1 MSERY
6 PHLQFREH
14 WEISPVAQRWLG
26 QCEGFVSAISETPI
40 QPEHHERLLR
50 VALVKGAM
58 ATTAI
63 EGNTLTPEEVERV
76 MAGVRLPR
84 SREYQAVEVRNVVD
98 AMNSLLDEVES
109 EGGQPVTRE
118 VLLRMHRMIGRNL
131 GEHFDAVPGRFRTDS
146 RTVGP
151 YRCPRHED
159 VVGLVDRLCAWLAD
173 GFPPTVG
180 ESPLANAVIQA
191 VVAHVYLEWIHPFG
205 DGNGRTGRL
214 LEFYVLLRAGHPDIA
229 SHVLSNFYNQTRSE
243 YYRQLR
249 LAMQTRSLK
258 AFIDYAVEGFRD
270 GLSEVL
276 TTVQRSQ
283 LEIAW
288 RSLVHER
295 FGRLRYRK
303 TSVLT
308 RRRDLMLAIPLEQS
322 LSIEEIALVDLRTA
336 HVYGGLSDRTLQRDV
351 ALLVE
356 MGLLAA
362 SDKQYSAN
370 VDMLHARMA
379 RRAGG
384 TGSPRKSGPNR
395 AEGLRPDF
403 GPLPSSPPGSY
414 GALRP
419 LTVRELETWR
429 QLQRLDPQ
437 LAGLYEFGL
446 KLEWETN
453 RPGRAAAL
461 AFVGRELSRGVIDRL
476 SSDGKLRTFIPAT
489 DTNAEQESGEDSNRT
504 RIADVLGLPR
514 NDPRVDA
521 WSRLPIQFA
530 GWEKYRP
537 GGGPPPDE
545 VERAYNQLSS
555 LLFGRLAP
563 YYETEA
569 ELDALLAVQH
579 PTVAHVKHLRL
590 LLLRAGQRN
599 YFFYRLRDPAW
610 VKPLHRE
617 GFFRDPPDSREHAI
631 LWPEGQYL
639 ASVAEKAPADVATVL
654 TDIPDDNRN
663 PMVWSLVAL
672 AASRLP
678 PDLATRT
685 VPALVD
691 ALQRME
697 PWYLAKDVVEL
708 SVRLASADKSE
719 AFKLARHLLFVES
732 PRAVEDLKESRYRV
746 DTKWVFPRLVGDD
759 ERGMLDRL
767 IPALEKLAEAE
778 TLEMLLDKVWRIQ
791 ALSTAMGKRY
801 QCLWDVAH
809 YDLSPDAAAENWD
822 DLVGLMLEHTV
833 GVAGRRARSG
843 PQAAHEVME
852 MLDARCASASDDDRL
867 FYKRFGYGVLATAG
881 HHMPER
887 IDEVLQSPEALDPA
901 YPARE
906 FAALLRCQYGNASV
920 ETRAAYAAS
929 VEAGPAR
936 DLVRENLRAWTA
948 STPTEDEVTDHIQRY
963 QKRMLTFFLGDFPSE
978 LKPLAERLG
987 LPEAVPS
994 YEDQRLAEVGSVS
1007 RISSGRATI
1016 ERDVPSPEQLAMWR
1030 IEEIVDYVRGSD
1042 WDGNEAAG
1050 FRVASNF
1057 TTYAGRHP
1065 GSATEVLSSCVAAGL
1080 SPGIS
1085 GSLLAGL
1092 CDAVGQGRKFDWR
1105 LALDATGNLLRQVAA
1120 LDPTKTERLHEWRRA
1135 VGHAARLISE
1145 GCATSA
1151 VPADLAEAVWAFL
1164 RDADATPVV
1173 RDVPYSAE
1181 GKAINWDMLGTEEET
1196 GLAGVLRAA
1205 QGDAVGNVAG
1215 AVVETAVWQ
1224 YNCIV
1229 SEMQGASSDE
1239 IERSACH
1246 AAEERL
1252 TDFLDGWLQDGG
1264 PNRAVRLAVAGES
1277 LGKLRYLV
1285 PAWLEARAEALFRG
1299 GAENPAQSPAWTA
1312 YLSRVRFHHAA
1323 FKELRWWYAAVAE
1336 KAARWSVIV
1345 RECEFYSWD
1354 MPAIFARHLLQAVEC
1369 GLLSPNDSDGL
1380 LEAAYANLP
1389 PDSWEGAYRATYQ
1402 SWTRRKGEMPT
1413 ICVRRLADVWRWRI
1427 SELQRQATRSP
1438 TIEEAKASVWFL
1450 RLPHMDDETLL
1461 ELGPDTARLAQGR
1474 LSLHGQWDRLLR
1486 LVGINADRTFKIV
1499 EAVFT
1504 AQLGERSPYF
1514 PVDEAKPFFES
1525 VLARASRDTRDRA
1538 RQLIN
1543 ELGERGYRE
1552 LKSLLKPIHHA

>member
-1 MSERY
+1 M
-6 PHLQFREH
+6 
-14 WEISPVAQRWLG
+14 AQRRLG

-76 MAGVRLPR
+76 MVGVRLPR

-118 VLLRMHRMIGRNL
+118 LLLGMHRMIGRNL
-131 GEHFDAVPGRFRTDS
+131 GEHFDAIPGRFRTDP

-151 YRCPRHED
+151 YRCPQHED
-159 VVGLVDRLCAWLAD
+159 VEDLVDRLCAWLAG
-173 GFPPTVG
+173 GFPSTAG

-191 VVAHVYLEWIHPFG
+191 IVAHVYLEWIHPFG

-214 LEFYVLLRAGHPDIA
+214 LEFHVLLRAGHPDIA
-229 SHVLSNFYNQTRSE
+229 SHVLCNFYNKTRSE
-243 YYRQLR
+243 YYRQLHV
-249 LAMQTRSLK
+249 ATQTRSLT

-295 FGRLRYRK
+295 FGRLRHRK

-322 LSIEEIALVDLRTA
+322 LSMEEIALVDTRTA
-336 HVYGGLSDRTLQRDV
+336 RVYGGLSDRTLQRDV

-370 VDMLHARMA
+370 VDLLHARMA
-379 RRAGG
+379 RRVGG
-384 TGSPRKSGPNR
+384 TGSPRESDPKH

-403 GPLPSSPPGSY
+403 GPPPSSPLGSY

-419 LTVRELETWR
+419 FTERELETWR

-437 LAGLYEFGL
+437 LAGLYECGL

-453 RPGRAAAL
+453 RPGRASAL

-476 SSDGKLRTFIPAT
+476 SIDGELKTFVPDT
-489 DTNAEQESGEDSNRT
+489 DTSAEQESGEDSNRT
-504 RIADVLGLPR
+504 RIAQVLGLPR
-514 NDPRVDA
+514 KDPRVDA
-521 WSRLPIQFA
+521 WSQLPAQFA

-537 GGGPPPDE
+537 GGPPPDQ
-545 VERAYNQLSS
+545 VERAYGRLTS

-569 ELDALLAVQH
+569 ELDALLAVQR
-579 PTVAHVKHLRL
+579 PTVAHVRRLRL

-639 ASVAEKAPADVATVL
+639 ASVAEKAPADVAAVL
-654 TDIPDDNRN
+654 ADIPDDNRN
-663 PMVWSLVAL
+663 PIVWALVAM

-678 PDLATRT
+678 PDLATQT

-697 PWYLAKDVVEL
+697 TWYLAKDVVEL
-708 SVRLASADKSE
+708 SLRLASAQERK
-719 AFKLARHLLFVES
+719 AFELAMHLLFVES
-732 PRAVEDLKESRYRV
+732 PRAVEDLRKARYRV

-767 IPALEKLAEAE
+767 IPGLEKLDAAK
-778 TLEMLLDKVWRIQ
+778 TLEMLFGKVGRIQ

-809 YDLSPDAAAENWD
+809 YDLSPDAAAEDWD
-822 DLVGLMLEHTV
+822 DLVGLLLEHTV

-843 PQAAHEVME
+843 PQAAREVME

-867 FYKRFGYGVLATAG
+867 FYKRFGYGVLAAAG

-887 IDEVLQSPEALDPA
+887 IDEVLQSPEALDPE

-906 FAALLRCQYGNASV
+906 FAALLRCQYRNASV

-936 DLVRENLRAWTA
+936 DLVRETLRAWTA
-948 STPTEDEVTDHIQRY
+948 STPTEDDVTYSIEKY

-978 LKPLAERLG
+978 LQPLAERLG

-1007 RISSGRATI
+1007 RISSGRAVI
-1016 ERDVPSPEQLAMWR
+1016 EGDIPSSEQLATWR
-1030 IEEIVDYVRGSD
+1030 VEEIVDYVRGSD
-1042 WDGNEAAG
+1042 WDGEAAA

-1057 TTYAGRHP
+1057 TTYAGRRP
-1065 GSATEVLSSCVAAGL
+1065 GSAIRVLVSCVEDGL
-1080 SPGIS
+1080 GPEIS

-1105 LALDATGNLLRQVAA
+1105 LALDAVEDLLRQVAA
-1120 LDPTKTERLHEWRRA
+1120 LDPTKPEQRHEWRRA
-1135 VGHAARLISE
+1135 VGYAARLISE
-1145 GCATSA
+1145 GCATSV

-1164 RDADATPVV
+1164 RDADAAPVV

-1181 GKAINWDMLGTEEET
+1181 GTARNWDMLGMEEET
-1196 GLAGVLRAA
+1196 DLAGVLRAA
-1205 QGDAVGNVAG
+1205 QSDAVGNVAG
-1215 AVVETAVWQ
+1215 AVLEAAGWQ

-1239 IERSACH
+1239 IERSARH

-1277 LGKLRYLV
+1277 LGKLYYLV
-1285 PAWLEARAEALFRG
+1285 PDWLEARGEVLLQG
-1299 GAENPAQSPAWTA
+1299 GAENPAESPAWTT
-1312 YLSRVRFHHAA
+1312 YVSRVPFHHAV
-1323 FKELRWWYAAVAE
+1323 FKELRRWYATAAE
-1336 KAARWSVIV
+1336 EAARWSVIV

-1354 MPAIFARHLLQAVEC
+1354 IPTIFARHLLEAVEC
-1369 GLLSPNDSDGL
+1369 GLLSPDDSDGL

-1413 ICVRRLADVWRWRI
+1413 ICVRRLVDVWRWRI
-1427 SELQRQATRSP
+1427 SELHRQATRSP
-1438 TIEEAKASVWFL
+1438 TIEEAKATAWFL

-1461 ELGPDTARLAQGR
+1461 ELGPDTARLAAGR

-1486 LVGINADRTFKIV
+1486 LAEVNADRTFKIV

-1504 AQLGERSPYF
+1504 AQLDEKSPYF
-1514 PVDEAKPFFES
+1514 PVDEAKPFFEL
-1525 VLARASRDTRDRA
+1525 VLARANRDTRDRA
-1538 RQLIN
+1538 RHLIN

-1552 LKSLLKPIHHA
+1552 FKGLLKPIHHG

>member
-14 WEISPVAQRWLG
+14 WETSPVAQRRLG
-26 QCEGFVSAISETPI
+26 QCEGFISAISETPI

-76 MAGVRLPR
+76 MVGARLSG
-84 SREYQAVEVRNVVD
+84 SREYLAVEVRNVVD

-109 EGGQPVTRE
+109 EGGQAVTRE
-118 VLLRMHRMIGRNL
+118 LLLRMHRMIGRNL

-151 YRCPRHED
+151 YRCPQHED
-159 VVGLVDRLCAWLAD
+159 VEDLVDGLCAWLVA
-173 GFPPTVG
+173 GFPSAVA

-191 VVAHVYLEWIHPFG
+191 IVAHVYLEWIHPFG

-243 YYRQLR
+243 YYRQLH
-249 LAMQTRSLK
+249 LATQTRSLT

-295 FGRLRYRK
+295 FGRLRHRK

-308 RRRDLMLAIPLEQS
+308 RRRDLMLAIPLDQS
-322 LSIEEIALVDLRTA
+322 LSIEEIALIDPRTA
-336 HVYGGLSDRTLQRDV
+336 RVYGGLSDRTLQRDV

-356 MGLLAA
+356 MGLLGA

-384 TGSPRKSGPNR
+384 TGSPRESAPNR

-419 LTVRELETWR
+419 LTEQELETWR

-453 RPGRAAAL
+453 RPGRASAL

-476 SSDGKLRTFIPAT
+476 SSDRKLKTFIP
-489 DTNAEQESGEDSNRT
+489 DTGTNDKQESGEDSNRT
-504 RIADVLGLPR
+504 RIAEVLGLPR

-537 GGGPPPDE
+537 GGPPQDE
-545 VERAYNQLSS
+545 IERAYDQLSS

-569 ELDALLAVQH
+569 ELDALLAVQR
-579 PTVAHVKHLRL
+579 PEVAHVKHLRL

-599 YFFYRLRDPAW
+599 YFFDRLRDPAW

-631 LWPEGQYL
+631 FWPEGQYL
-639 ASVAEKAPADVATVL
+639 ASVAEKTPADVAAVL
-654 TDIPDDNRN
+654 ADIPDDNRN
-663 PMVWSLVAL
+663 PIVWALVTI

-678 PDLATRT
+678 PDLATQT
-685 VPALVD
+685 VPALVN

-697 PWYLAKDVVEL
+697 TWYLAKDVVEL
-708 SVRLASADKSE
+708 SLRLASAQKRE
-719 AFKLARHLLFVES
+719 AFELAMHLLFVAS
-732 PRAVEDLKESRYRV
+732 PRAVEELKEARYRV

-767 IPALEKLAEAE
+767 IRELEKLDAAE
-778 TLEMLLDKVWRIQ
+778 TLEMLLDKMGRIQ
-791 ALSTAMGKRY
+791 ALSTAMRKRY

-822 DLVGLMLEHTV
+822 DLVGLLLEHTV

-843 PQAAHEVME
+843 PQAAREVME
-852 MLDARCASASDDDRL
+852 MLDARRASASDDDRRL
-867 FYKRFGYGVLATAG
+867 YKRFGYGVLAAAG
-881 HHMPER
+881 HHLPER
-887 IDEVLQSPEALDPA
+887 IDEVLQSPEALDPE

-906 FAALLRCQYGNASV
+906 FAALLRCQYRNAPV
-920 ETRAAYAAS
+920 ETRVAYAAS

-936 DLVRENLRAWTA
+936 DLVRKNLRAWTA
-948 STPTEDEVTDHIQRY
+948 STPTEDDVTYSIEKY

-978 LKPLAERLG
+978 LQPLAERLG
-987 LPEAVPS
+987 IPEAVPS

-1007 RISSGRATI
+1007 RIGSGRATI
-1016 ERDVPSPEQLAMWR
+1016 EGDVPSPEEFAMWR
-1030 IEEIVDYVRGSD
+1030 VEEIVDYVRGSD
-1042 WDGNEAAG
+1042 WDGNEAAA

-1057 TTYAGRHP
+1057 ATYAGRHP
-1065 GSATEVLSSCVAAGL
+1065 GSAVKVLASCVEDGL

-1085 GSLLAGL
+1085 GSLLGGL

-1105 LALDATGNLLRQVAA
+1105 LALDAVGKLLRHVAA
-1120 LDPTKTERLHEWRRA
+1120 VDPTKTEQLLEWRRA
-1135 VGHAARLISE
+1135 VARAARLISD
-1145 GCATSA
+1145 GCVKGA
-1151 VPADLAEAVWAFL
+1151 VPADLAESIWAFL
-1164 RDADATPVV
+1164 RDADAAPVV
-1173 RDVPYSAE
+1173 RDLPYSTERA
-1181 GKAINWDMLGTEEET
+1181 ARNWDVLGVEEDT
-1196 GLAGVLRAA
+1196 DLAKVLRAA
-1205 QGDAVGNVAG
+1205 QSDAVGEVSG
-1215 AVVETAVWQ
+1215 AVLQAAVWQ

-1239 IERSACH
+1239 IKRCARH

-1252 TDFLDGWLQDGG
+1252 TDFLDGWLRDDG

-1277 LGKLRYLV
+1277 LGKLHFLV
-1285 PAWLEARAEALFRG
+1285 PDWLEEHAEALLCG
-1299 GAENPAQSPAWTA
+1299 GAKNPAESPAWTA
-1312 YLSRVRFHHAA
+1312 YLSRVPFHPAV
-1323 FKELRWWYAAVAE
+1323 FKTLRRWYATAAE
-1336 KAARWSVIV
+1336 EAARWSVTV

-1354 MPAIFARHLLQAVEC
+1354 IPTIFARHLLEAVEC
-1369 GLLSPNDSDGL
+1369 GLLLAGDSDGL

-1402 SWTRRKGEMPT
+1402 SWTRKKGEMPT
-1413 ICVRRLADVWRWRI
+1413 IRVRRLVDVWRWRI
-1427 SELQRQATRSP
+1427 SELQRQATRSA
-1438 TIEEAKASVWFL
+1438 TIEEAKASAWFL

-1461 ELGPDTARLAQGR
+1461 ELGPDTVRLAQGR
-1474 LSLHGQWDRLLR
+1474 LSLHGQWDRLER
-1486 LVGINADRTFKIV
+1486 LAEVNADRAFEIV

-1504 AQLGERSPYF
+1504 AQLDEKSPYF
-1514 PVDEAKPFFES
+1514 PVDEAKPFFKLA
-1525 VLARASRDTRDRA
+1525 LARANHDTRDRA
-1538 RQLIN
+1538 GQLIN

-1552 LKSLLKPIHHA
+1552 LKSLLQPIHHA